1 MKREEKEVKTTI
13 FNKITVTE
21 EEQKFLAELVNAI
34 KDLCEEN
41 DEVWRDNYLC
51 KEILK
56 ILKNS
61 GNSVL
66 FYAK

>member
-41 DEVWRDNYLC
+41 DEVWRDAWTTEYDII
-51 KEILK
+51 KELADYGSYEI
-56 ILKNS
+56 
-61 GNSVL
+61 VD
-66 FYAK
+66 